1 MLMKNDVTDINPNE
15 ILHQMANELLM
26 WDPDVKVVVEKTK
39 KDNCNGECDSCECQD
54 SDVKVVE
61 NGGGSGSYDE
71 SNPTENGILSKLES
85 ISIDEWEHGNGIEW

>member
-54 SDVKVVE
+54 SD
-61 NGGGSGSYDE
+61 D
-71 SNPTENGILSKLES
+71 
-85 ISIDEWEHGNGIEW
+85 EHGDNVEW

>member
-26 WDPDVKVVVEKTK
+26 WNPDVKVVEKTK

-71 SNPTENGILSKLES
+71 
-85 ISIDEWEHGNGIEW
+85 WELGDNIEW